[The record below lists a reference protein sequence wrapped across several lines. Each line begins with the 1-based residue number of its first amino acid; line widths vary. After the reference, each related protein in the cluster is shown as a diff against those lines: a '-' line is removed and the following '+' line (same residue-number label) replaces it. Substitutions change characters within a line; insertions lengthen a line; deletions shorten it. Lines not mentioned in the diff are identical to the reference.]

1 MKKFIYFVAAAIVAV
16 ACSKTYI
23 GPKTTVVV
31 TNGFIPYYSWNIPT
45 NENGEA
51 GIFFGNYVPATKAT
65 SENGHF
71 VGPNECGYDSFSMF
85 AFKDGVAVMN
95 PYTVAWNGSMW
106 SYETNTQELQYFDR
120 NSEKYD
126 FIGVIADNTTNDNG
140 VIKVNAEAFMDN
152 SNEMDTPKEV
162 LYSITSVDKSGYNAP
177 VSINFQH
184 VNAKMYIGFAS
195 DKADTKIID
204 YAPGTSIWK
213 QNARPFRA
221 VAGDSNTG
229 TKTPHSLMYNAIT
242 DEDITHVNQ
251 YKVTVTSNGK
261 VYEPTDSWADY
272 SGLVDA
278 TVEGDLDVNMW
289 DYLVAKHPELAN
301 NGTEDLE
308 WRQIN
313 DNVDKRVIH
322 IERAQLGNQNIIY
335 FWVINKNNTA
345 IIINNGNSLTG
356 IRVFSV
362 DSDANGLVK
371 TEHTTEALVSI
382 ENTCTLTSTASSG
395 DVLEFAIPSS
405 NVAQFA
411 TKDDVVVND
420 VTFSP
425 SVYYTLPVN
434 NPASG
439 YVVKFS
445 YTYDG
450 TNYYDARVNIPAVDS
465 NFEPGC
471 YYKYVIYITDKTN
484 GSTDPK
490 DAITGKDDVD
500 TTEKSISFVV
510 TVVKYNKGVEEVYQ
524 L

>member
-23 GPKTTVVV
+23 GPKTTIVV
-31 TNGFIPYYSWNIPT
+31 TNGFIPYYGWNIPT

-65 SENGHF
+65 SENGRF

-126 FIGVIADNTTNDNG
+126 FIGVIADNATNDNG

-195 DKADTKIID
+195 DRADTKIID
-204 YAPGTSIWK
+204 YAPGSTITVYDKIVQGPRTNTVSSNYK
-213 QNARPFRA
+213 YGQNAPWFSGNGSAQEIADA
-221 VAGDSNTG
+221 VNAQWNYFEDSTG
-229 TKTPHSLMYNAIT
+229 TINASDTDWRTGENKPYVQLKPEYYN
-242 DEDITHVNQ
+242 N
-251 YKVTVTSNGK
+251 
-261 VYEPTDSWADY
+261 
-272 SGLVDA
+272 
-278 TVEGDLDVNMW
+278 DVFMT
-289 DYLVAKHPELAN
+289 LAN
-301 NGTEDLE
+301 DDLKTLCKPIMDAGYRVCRIDDKPGSNEWEIFFVYLNNLARTTTGNGLP
-308 WRQIN
+308 
-313 DNVDKRVIH
+313 
-322 IERAQLGNQNIIY
+322 
-335 FWVINKNNTA
+335 
-345 IIINNGNSLTG
+345 G

-362 DSDANGLVK
+362 ATSEDKLVR
-371 TEHTTEALVSI
+371 TNHTTEALVSI
-382 ENTCTLTSTASSG
+382 KNTCELAVTESSI
-395 DVLEFAIPSS
+395 DSLEFAIPSS

-450 TNYYDARVNIPAVDS
+450 TNYYDARVNIPFEDS
-465 NFEPGC
+465 DFKQGY
-471 YYKYVIYITDKTN
+471 YYKFIIYITDHTN
-484 GSTDPK
+484 GGTDPDK
-490 DAITGKDDVD
+490 ANDKKDDVD
-500 TTEKSISFVV
+500 MTEYPVNLNVHI
-510 TVVKYNKGVEEVYQ
+510 TKYESGKEVVYQ